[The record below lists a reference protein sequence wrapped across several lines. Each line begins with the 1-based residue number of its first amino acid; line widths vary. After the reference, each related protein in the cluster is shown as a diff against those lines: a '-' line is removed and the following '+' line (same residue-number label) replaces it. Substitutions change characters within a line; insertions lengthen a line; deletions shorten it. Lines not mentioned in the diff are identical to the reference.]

1 MTAAYRS
8 TVHTDEVARAAAVLG
23 DVAGWP
29 SEGGEPVFAEPWEAR
44 AFAMALDVVERSGLR
59 WEEFR
64 RRLVAA
70 IEDDPQ
76 RPYYASW
83 VVALERLVLDTAAV
97 TAEDLERAR
106 SHAAAYRY
114 DEPGVGDIEVFPVRA
129 DEHTLQAMLAAMFQ
143 GPWWA
148 QIRFGPL
155 IQGAAYELRLRR
167 PAELSM
173 LDGYVT
179 IDDGG
184 GHLHLC
190 IGPHRGSPR
199 HPVDPELA
207 RCRRCR
213 HAELYRTW
221 LAGAP
226 TSWGFRMFNG
236 DDDQQLNVL
245 LPNPFLDDDD
255 RASPAPDW
263 SRLACWD
270 ELRRRFLALGPDP
283 ADRLGSSF
291 RHA

>member
-1 MTAAYRS
+1 
-8 TVHTDEVARAAAVLG
+8 VHTDEVARAAAVLG
-23 DVAGWP
+23 GAAAWP
-29 SEGGEPVFAEPWEAR
+29 SEGGEPVFAEPWEGR
-44 AFAMALDVVERSGLR
+44 AFAMALDVVERSGLP

-70 IEDDPQ
+70 IADDPQ
-76 RPYYASW
+76 RPYYESW

-114 DEPGVGDIEVFPVRA
+114 DEPGVGDIEVFPVQP
-129 DEHTLQAMLAAMFQ
+129 DEDTLRAMLAAMFQ

-148 QIRFGPL
+148 QIRYGPL

-184 GHLHLC
+184 GHLHVC
-190 IGPHRGSPR
+190 IGPHRGSPG
-199 HPVDPELA
+199 HPVGPELA
-207 RCRRCR
+207 RHRRCR

-221 LAGAP
+221 LGGAP

-255 RASPAPDW
+255 QPLPAPDW
-263 SRLACWD
+263 TRLTCWD

-283 ADRLGSSF
+283 ADRLGSAF